1 MNSTTIHQST
11 TGSAG
16 QVFSPDYPLEDLV
29 DKIAES
35 QANALMG
42 NGRDEVKTTQLR
54 KYFHEIKEIYHQI
67 RDNENPEEMFKK
79 QLYRI
84 KLLRSKVEYDAG
96 RDTNRI
102 PQSLKKFIENASV
115 KCDKWNK
122 FEKFVLH
129 FEAVLGFFYGFQN
142 SRKNYR

>member
-1 MNSTTIHQST
+1 
-11 TGSAG
+11 
-16 QVFSPDYPLEDLV
+16 
-29 DKIAES
+29 
-35 QANALMG
+35 MG